1 MVLLKQ
7 AVPGLN
13 NKTIHC
19 KKYRM
24 NKLVLIR
31 HGEST
36 WNKEN
41 RFTGWTDVELSE
53 RGLKEAREAG
63 ITLKNEGFKFKI
75 AYTSYLT
82 RAIRTLWIIQE
93 QMDLLWIP
101 VYKTWRLNEKHYGI
115 LQGLNKAEMVE
126 KYGDQQVLMWR
137 RSYDIPPPPLP
148 DDDPRHPRFDPRYK
162 DLDPKDIPAT
172 EALKNTVDRIVP
184 YWKDEM
190 EPSLIVH
197 KEILVAAHGNSL
209 RGIVK
214 YLKNISDEDIIG
226 LNLPTGIPYVF
237 EFDDNMNL
245 LKDYFLGD
253 PEIIK
258 RLMEEVANQGK
269 KK

>member
-1 MVLLKQ
+1 MK
-7 AVPGLN
+7 
-13 NKTIHC
+13 
-19 KKYRM
+19 
-24 NKLVLIR
+24 KLVLLR
-31 HGEST
+31 HGESA

-41 RFTGWTDVELSE
+41 RFTGWTDVDLSE
-53 RGLKEAREAG
+53 RGIREATEAG
-63 ITLKNEGFKFKI
+63 QTLKKEGFNFKI

-82 RAIRTLWIIQE
+82 RALRTLWLIQE

-137 RSYDIPPPPLP
+137 RSYDVPPPPLP
-148 DDDPRHPRFDPRYK
+148 EDDPRHPKHDPRYR

-172 EALKNTVDRIVP
+172 EALKNTVERIVP

-190 EPSLIVH
+190 EPNLIVH
-197 KEILVAAHGNSL
+197 KEVLVAAHGNSL

-245 LKDYFLGD
+245 EKDYFLGD
-253 PEIIK
+253 PEVIK
-258 RLMEEVANQGK
+258 KLMEEVANQGK

>member
-1 MVLLKQ
+1 
-7 AVPGLN
+7 
-13 NKTIHC
+13 
-19 KKYRM
+19 M
-24 NKLVLIR
+24 NKLVLIH
-31 HGEST
+31 HGESI

-41 RFTGWTDVELSE
+41 RFTGWTDVDLSE
-53 RGLKEAREAG
+53 RGIREATEAG
-63 ITLKNEGFKFKI
+63 QTLKKEGFNFKI

-82 RAIRTLWIIQE
+82 RALRTLWLIQE

-137 RSYDIPPPPLP
+137 RSYDVPPPPLP
-148 DDDPRHPRFDPRYK
+148 EDDPRHPKHDPRYR

-172 EALKNTVDRIVP
+172 EALKNTVERIVP

-190 EPSLIVH
+190 EPNLIVH
-197 KEILVAAHGNSL
+197 KEVLVAAHGNSL

-245 LKDYFLGD
+245 EKDYFLGD
-253 PEIIK
+253 PEVIK
-258 RLMEEVANQGK
+258 KLMEEVANQGK

>member
-1 MVLLKQ
+1 MRIILYFCSVNQTK
-7 AVPGLN
+7 P
-13 NKTIHC
+13 T
-19 KKYRM
+19 M

-31 HGEST
+31 HGESI

-41 RFTGWTDVELSE
+41 RFTGWTDVDLSE
-53 RGLKEAREAG
+53 RGIREATEAG
-63 ITLKNEGFKFKI
+63 QTLKKEGFNFKI

-82 RAIRTLWIIQE
+82 RALRTLWLIQE

-137 RSYDIPPPPLP
+137 RSYDVPPPPLP
-148 DDDPRHPRFDPRYK
+148 EDDPRHPKHDPRYR

-172 EALKNTVDRIVP
+172 EALKNTVERIVP

-190 EPSLIVH
+190 EPNLIVH
-197 KEILVAAHGNSL
+197 KEVLVAAHGNSL

-245 LKDYFLGD
+245 EKDYFLGD
-253 PEIIK
+253 PEVIK
-258 RLMEEVANQGK
+258 KLMEEVANQGK